1 MSSPTAARVAYGPSV
16 VDDEFLTA
24 GRKAGSGLSGDVAT
38 AVEELLAAHL
48 RNDSAAVLRQE
59 QILQLE
65 RRRGF
70 CGLDQRTISSWI
82 SSLVRALALPVATAR
97 RAAPGSPG
105 DVEAILR
112 DGTSRWL
119 EVKAQTKKA
128 DFRDL
133 TQADWVRDGTD
144 ALAWLA
150 HQDTSFQKAVGPI
163 VARLLRDRVPRGDFR
178 DWTFADLWLADV
190 ALVTSEADRVAV
202 GIRTPTDLR
211 RFLNEKY
218 LLHIT
223 QAGGRLVPLG
233 GLLPVKRM
241 VEGTPLKY
249 ELKKNRVSLISVPLS
264 VAASGAAF
272 TYHVYQPDVPGQL
285 KGRHKLHAGAVVGA
299 DRMLQVP

>member
-1 MSSPTAARVAYGPSV
+1 MA
-16 VDDEFLTA
+16 DDEFLTA

-48 RNDSAAVLRQE
+48 RGDLAAVHRQE

-70 CGLDQRTISSWI
+70 CGIDQRTTSLWI
-82 SSLVRALALPVATAR
+82 KSLVSALALPCATAR
-97 RAAPGSPG
+97 RALRGSPG
-105 DVEAILR
+105 DVEAVLH
-112 DGTSRWL
+112 DGTSRWF
-119 EVKAQTKKA
+119 EVKAQTKKV

-150 HQDTSFQKAVGPI
+150 HRDASFQEAAGRTV
-163 VARLLRDRVPRGDFR
+163 VRLLRDRVPRGEFKG
-178 DWTFADLWLADV
+178 WTFADLWLADV

-202 GIRTPTDLR
+202 GIHTPADLQL
-211 RFLNEKY
+211 FLGEKY

-233 GLLPVKRM
+233 GLLPVKR
-241 VEGTPLKY
+241 VIEGVPLMY
-249 ELKKNRVSLISVPLS
+249 QMKKNRVSLISVPLS
-264 VAASGAAF
+264 VSSPSPAF

-299 DRMLQVP
+299 KRMIQVP